1 MTGLE
6 IQQLI
11 EAVTNE
17 VISRLDTLS
26 LENKQKIIVISTH
39 ESEWLSIKSV
49 LNKKFDVHSVV
60 TNDVTCSQK
69 WPDDLLEC
77 NVQSFAFILITGLH
91 CCALASLALGLI
103 PSKNLITQALLQ
115 GKKVYLLQE
124 GLEHRQFHRT
134 APAHLFD
141 LYQSYEQ
148 KLVSFG
154 VTLINKVDIH
164 LLGQE
169 ERHLERPITQSI
181 CQGSSEHLDSNCEG
195 KHDLHVNEASN
206 LVDAA
211 EKVWHIEQRVI
222 SESVLKK
229 LCLLGAQSFTILP
242 NAILTPLAKDFV
254 RMNQLT
260 VKKTKQEGKPV

>member
-1 MTGLE
+1 ME

-26 LENKQKIIVISTH
+26 SENKQKIIVISAH
-39 ESEWLSIKSV
+39 ESEWLAIKPV
-49 LNKKFDVHSVV
+49 LNKKFDVYSVV
-60 TNDVTCSQK
+60 TNDVTWAQK

-115 GKKVYLLQE
+115 GKKVYLIQE

-134 APAHLFD
+134 APAHLYD

-154 VTLINKVDIH
+154 VTLIKKADIH
-164 LLGQE
+164 LLGQK
-169 ERHLERPITQSI
+169 ERYLERPITQSV
-181 CQGSSEHLDSNCEG
+181 CKRSSEQSDTNCAG
-195 KHDLHVNEASN
+195 GQDLHANEASH
-206 LVDAA
+206 LLDAE